1 MKPAFFTGLLML
13 LLGSVLAGLALFAVP
28 YCRTEVP
35 MPCFWTVRAVS
46 CIGAAVAIAGVVMQF
61 VERGVAMG
69 LQIANILFGVL
80 AMLFST
86 IVIGLCPDAMMEC
99 RTKGD
104 GILLVAGAVV
114 SLAALLD
121 LWRLSRRN

>member
-13 LLGSVLAGLALFAVP
+13 VLGSVLACLALFVVP
-28 YCRTEVP
+28 YCHTEAP
-35 MPCFWTVRAVS
+35 MQCFWTVRAVS
-46 CIGAAVAIAGVVMQF
+46 CIGAVVAIAGVLMQF

-69 LQIANILFGVL
+69 LQISNILFGVL

-86 IVIGLCPDAMMEC
+86 VVIGFCPDALMEC
-99 RTKGD
+99 RTKGN
-104 GILLVAGAVV
+104 GVLLIAGAVI

-121 LWRLSRRN
+121 LWRLSRRS